1 MFRDIPDVRGGGA
14 RANVGLVPTFLLCHR
29 HAAKE
34 CRFAYAAWKGTAS
47 PLRHRPAVSS
57 CSKGGHMV
65 WWTVEATDVTA
76 ALAQLPVYVA
86 DRTDAIEVAPV
97 PIP

>member
-1 MFRDIPDVRGGGA
+1 M
-14 RANVGLVPTFLLCHR
+14 PTFLLCHR

-34 CRFAYAAWKGTAS
+34 CRFAYAAWKGTES

-65 WWTVEATDVTA
+65 WWTVEASDAHA
-76 ALAQLPVYVA
+76 ALAQLPDYVA
-86 DRTDAIEVAPV
+86 DRTDAVEVAPV